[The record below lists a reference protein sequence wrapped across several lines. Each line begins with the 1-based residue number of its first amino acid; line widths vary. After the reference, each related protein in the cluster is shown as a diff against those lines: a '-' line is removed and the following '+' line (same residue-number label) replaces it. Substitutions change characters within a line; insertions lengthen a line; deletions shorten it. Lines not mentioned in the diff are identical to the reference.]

1 MGYSQEVFADITGF
15 SRSCYAEIEIRYLKL
30 LHFIGYNVPG
40 VQRMNNKTYST
51 IQIII
56 LASLIL
62 AIVLQALL
70 FFNVSARMDAIEQKQ
85 VVIERHMDVL
95 RDAQIN
101 TQPLRSY
108 PN

>member
-1 MGYSQEVFADITGF
+1 
-15 SRSCYAEIEIRYLKL
+15 
-30 LHFIGYNVPG
+30 
-40 VQRMNNKTYST
+40 MNNKTYST

-62 AIVLQALL
+62 AMVLQVLL
-70 FFNVSARMDAIEQKQ
+70 FFNVSDRMTAIEQKQ

-101 TQPLRSY
+101 IQPLRSY
-108 PN
+108 PDQ